1 MQKRILPILKMS
13 EMKSTHTF
21 WQNDTILD
29 NFGEK
34 KLYFYSMILC
44 AVYIKDD
51 LEAFEVLAVFL
62 GHPVLFRIFT

>member
-34 KLYFYSMILC
+34 KLYFYSMILWYEPYLK
-44 AVYIKDD
+44 A
-51 LEAFEVLAVFL
+51 
-62 GHPVLFRIFT
+62 GMQIFYNS